1 MESRKLEALLMSADL
16 GSFTKAAEVLGYTQS
31 GLTHMMNALEREM
44 GVVLLARGRHG
55 VRLTEEGEQLAPI
68 IREFLKVNA
77 QLDETILRLAA
88 SRRETLHIAA
98 YASVAMYWLP
108 SILRRFRA
116 ENPNV
121 EVEIRMADHVET
133 PSRLLSQGKTDII
146 FVTHEECGGHD
157 WLALKNDTIYAVLPP
172 DYPIGRS
179 KCFRIRE
186 YEGKEFLMPSQGFDK
201 LILDIFAR
209 QGVHPVIRSVA
220 VDDAIIVSMVEQGL
234 GLTMMTELILRGRT
248 ERVQALP
255 LEPHM
260 SRELGLAVRSL
271 EEAPSYVKK
280 FIACTQSLIDE
291 LPPN

>member
-68 IREFLKVNA
+68 
-77 QLDETILRLAA
+77 
-88 SRRETLHIAA
+88 
-98 YASVAMYWLP
+98 
-108 SILRRFRA
+108 ILRRFRA